1 MIRPGKMIH
10 QVLGSL
16 FKKAATTRY
25 PFVKAQ
31 MPKDFRGKLRF
42 TPERCIG
49 CKACMRDCPAGA
61 ITIRQVGE
69 VPPAPDSTT
78 GKPVKLFEAEIDL
91 AKCISCAQCVYS
103 CPRNALEATPEFELA
118 QQDRTKLK
126 VVFHAEETKEGT
138 VK

>member
-25 PFVKAQ
+25 PFVKAE
-31 MPKDFRGKLRF
+31 MPKDFRGKLQF

-61 ITIRQVGE
+61 ITIRKVGE
-69 VPPAPDSTT
+69 
-78 GKPVKLFEAEIDL
+78 KKFEAEIDL

-126 VVFHAEETKEGT
+126 VVFHAEETKEEP

>member
-1 MIRPGKMIH
+1 MNMIRPGKMIY

-49 CKACMRDCPAGA
+49 CKACMRDCPADA
-61 ITIRQVGE
+61 ITIRKVGE
-69 VPPAPDSTT
+69 
-78 GKPVKLFEAEIDL
+78 KKFEAEIDL

-126 VVFHAEETKEGT
+126 VVFHAEEKQEGS